1 MKLNPIFVYILF
13 AIAIIISVISYFLPG
28 GVI

>member
-1 MKLNPIFVYILF
+1 MELNPIFVYILF
-13 AIAIIISVISYFLPG
+13 AIAIILSVISYYLPG

>member
-1 MKLNPIFVYILF
+1 MELNPIFVYILF
-13 AIAIIISVISYFLPG
+13 AIAIILSIVSYYLPG